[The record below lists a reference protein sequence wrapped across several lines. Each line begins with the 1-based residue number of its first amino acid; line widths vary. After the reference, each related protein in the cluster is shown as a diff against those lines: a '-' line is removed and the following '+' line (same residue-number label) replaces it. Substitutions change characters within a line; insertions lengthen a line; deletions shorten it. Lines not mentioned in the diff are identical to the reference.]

1 MNLAVG
7 VAKVISLNITN
18 RCSHICLPGWKQ
30 VCLAGVKGIFKV
42 KEMLST
48 YSSSAKHTPNHT
60 DWWQMCTCSCPRFL
74 PILPSIRPP
83 PHRWRGPSADGE
95 CMQETGRCL
104 GLWPSHLASS
114 LPCSLHLP
122 LLPFS
127 EVILGLNTA
136 QVALVQKNIFS
147 WLQIMQNSLLL
158 TDPRVR
164 IIHFPELTG
173 FHTKSLSQDTCFKW
187 SHTSSKYVCVAQFL
201 LEKPTNAT

>member
-1 MNLAVG
+1 MSSRLKASLFSRSQRHFQSQRNVINLFLIC
-7 VAKVISLNITN
+7 KTYTQ
-18 RCSHICLPGWKQ
+18 SHRLRTD
-30 VCLAGVKGIFKV
+30 VH
-42 KEMLST
+42 MLMSPIPA
-48 YSSSAKHTPNHT
+48 YPALHT
-60 DWWQMCTCSCPRFL
+60 
-74 PILPSIRPP
+74 PP

-95 CMQETGRCL
+95 SMQETGRCL

-173 FHTKSLSQDTCFKW
+173 FHTKSLSQDTCFK
-187 SHTSSKYVCVAQFL
+187 
-201 LEKPTNAT
+201 